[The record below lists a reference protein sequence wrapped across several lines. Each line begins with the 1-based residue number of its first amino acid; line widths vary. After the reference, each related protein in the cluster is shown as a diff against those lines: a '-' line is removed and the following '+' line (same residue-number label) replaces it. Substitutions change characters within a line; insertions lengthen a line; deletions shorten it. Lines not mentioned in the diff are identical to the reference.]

1 MIQAIPYITHEFAST
16 PDLGWYGSAYLLT
29 ACAFQPLFGRVF
41 MIFSVKKAYLIAVFL
56 FEVGS
61 LLCGVAPN
69 SITLIVGRA
78 IAGLGSAGILTGSF
92 VVVGAAVPLRSRPI
106 FMAVVGTM

>member
-1 MIQAIPYITHEFAST
+1 M
-16 PDLGWYGSAYLLT
+16 
-29 ACAFQPLFGRVF
+29 FGRVF
-41 MIFSVKKAYLIAVFL
+41 MLLSVKKAYLLALFL

-69 SITLIVGRA
+69 SITLIIGRA
-78 IAGLGSAGILTGSF
+78 IAGFGSAGLLTGSF
-92 VVVGAAVPLRSRPI
+92 VVVGSAIPLQSRPI

>member
-1 MIQAIPYITHEFAST
+1 M
-16 PDLGWYGSAYLLT
+16 
-29 ACAFQPLFGRVF
+29 LFS
-41 MIFSVKKAYLIAVFL
+41 IKKAYLLAMFL

-69 SITLIVGRA
+69 SITLIIGRA

-92 VVVGAAVPLRSRPI
+92 VVVGTAVPLRARPML
-106 FMAVVGTM
+106 MAIVGTM

>member
-1 MIQAIPYITHEFAST
+1 M
-16 PDLGWYGSAYLLT
+16 L
-29 ACAFQPLFGRVF
+29 
-41 MIFSVKKAYLIAVFL
+41 FSVKKAYLLALFL

-69 SITLIVGRA
+69 SITLIIGRA

-92 VVVGAAVPLRSRPI
+92 VVVVEAVPLHTRPI
-106 FMAVVGTM
+106 FMAIVGTM